1 MDTKYMVQTHK
12 LDLVHR
18 HQFRRFIE
26 LGENVLGQPPAE
38 ERNLREERCTN
49 PGQGPNESV
58 AFERE
63 VWTIQV
69 WVVWG
74 FPDRQAGFQ
83 WSAVWTGKQS
93 YSETE
98 CM

>member
-49 PGQGPNESV
+49 PGQGPNGSSV
-58 AFERE
+58 RIPRLASRIP
-63 VWTIQV
+63 VKRCV
-69 WVVWG
+69 N
-74 FPDRQAGFQ
+74 R
-83 WSAVWTGKQS
+83 
-93 YSETE
+93 
-98 CM
+98 